1 MNIDRARR
9 IADSFTGSVSLKV
22 TQFHQ
27 GLLVQYRK
35 ESCYFPRESCF
46 WAYIFTLA
54 GLPAA
59 YMDNMGRSMQDMD
72 SLKRSGASCRAV
84 DCS

>member
-1 MNIDRARR
+1 MNIERAKR

-22 TQFHQ
+22 SQFRQ

-46 WAYIFTLA
+46 WVYIFALA
-54 GLPAA
+54 DVPAA
-59 YMDNMGRSMQDMD
+59 YMDNVGRS
-72 SLKRSGASCRAV
+72 LPGSG
-84 DCS
+84 

>member
-1 MNIDRARR
+1 MNIDRAKR

-46 WAYIFTLA
+46 WVYIFTLA
-54 GLPAA
+54 GVPAA
-59 YMDNMGRSMQDMD
+59 YMDKPGK
-72 SLKRSGASCRAV
+72 SLPDLGQLKLAGTSRNTVR
-84 DCS
+84 